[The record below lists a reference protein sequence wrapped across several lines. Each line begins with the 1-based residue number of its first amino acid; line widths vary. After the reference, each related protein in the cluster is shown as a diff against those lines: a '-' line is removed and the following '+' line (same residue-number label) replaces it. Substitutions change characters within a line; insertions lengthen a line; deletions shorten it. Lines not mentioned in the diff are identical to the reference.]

1 MAENEHENGTGNAN
15 GDNVAGAV
23 ARRFINNKLT
33 LLLILFSF
41 LVGVL
46 ALLITPR
53 EENPQIVVPAANIM
67 VAKPGAS
74 PEEVQELVIKP
85 LESILQGMEGIDD
98 TYGRAMDS
106 MGVVTVRFD
115 VGEDKEESLVK
126 LYDRVM
132 SNMDRIPPGTEQPLV
147 KPVDVDDVP
156 IVNIALAS
164 DQRDDQELREI
175 GLDVIEHLRRVEG
188 ASASFVHGGR
198 SRTITVDLD
207 LERMREYNVTLL
219 DVSQVL
225 DATNVDIPSGRLIRN
240 NQTFQVHA
248 GGMLEDAD
256 AVADLVVAL
265 ERHRPVH
272 LRDIATVT
280 DGPAEVSDY
289 HRIGFGSAYTGER
302 PADYELSAVT
312 LALAKKP
319 GTNAVFVADRI
330 LDRLEQVQPELIPDD
345 VRVEVTRNEGREAND
360 AVNFLIEHL
369 GIAIGSVV
377 VLLVLFLGWRA
388 AGIVTITI
396 PLILFLTLAVG
407 YIFGQTINRITL
419 FALIL
424 ALGLLVD
431 DSIVVVENIYRHY
444 TGKVKDYFRAA
455 IDAVNEIGKPT
466 NIATFT
472 VVLALLP
479 MFWVTGMMGP
489 YMAPIPFF
497 VPVAMLV
504 SLIIAYTVVPY
515 LAYRFL
521 KTDGGHGEAEA
532 ADAEPA
538 EHGHKPGFL
547 ERGYAVLMRPILGN
561 IWARLA
567 FGIIVLGLMV
577 VVLIM
582 PVYDKVQFMMLP
594 KNNTNNFNVTIDM
607 PRGTA
612 LETTDAVVRRVADE
626 LRDHPHVTTY
636 QPTVGKGGV
645 VDFNGLLR
653 GASLKEGDNVAE
665 IRVNLVNKHHRDASS
680 IEIVRELRPALDA
693 IGDELGANIKLVE
706 NPPGPPVRATILAEV
721 YGPDYEKVQRIA
733 REIREE
739 VFETTDDVVDID
751 DSLAAETMEYDI
763 VVNREQAA
771 LAGIMPAEV
780 AETLHAF
787 LDGYDSGAIH
797 LPSAKEPVP
806 IRVQIPRS
814 ARVDTDDLERIFF
827 TNPQGRQVPLT
838 DIAEIVER
846 PAPQPI
852 EHRNQ
857 RPVAYVTGEMG
868 ATSQVYAV
876 LRMWDYLNNNELPS
890 GVELDQ
896 YFMASPDT
904 TGYSVR
910 WDGEMRLTL
919 DVFKDLGTAFGVAI
933 VLIYLVLVGYYG
945 SFMIPMIV
953 MGAIPLTVIGFF
965 PGHWIMGQPFTATS
979 MIGVIAL
986 AGVVVRNSLLLIDF
1000 ILDNRRAGAPLFDSV
1015 LNAGVA
1021 RLRAIM
1027 LTALALIIATSVIL
1041 NDPVFGG
1048 LAISLMFG
1056 VFASTVLTLFV
1067 IPLLY
1072 YMFARHYEKQ
1082 EARRAGEGA

>member
-1 MAENEHENGTGNAN
+1 MADNEQNNTAGDTIRENIAGTIAQ
-15 GDNVAGAV
+15 
-23 ARRFINNKLT
+23 RFIDNKLT
-33 LLLILFSF
+33 LLIILFSF

-98 TYGRAMDS
+98 TYGMAMES
-106 MGVVTVRFD
+106 KGVVTVRFD

-126 LYDRVM
+126 LYDHVM
-132 SNMDRIPPGTEQPLV
+132 SNMDRIPPGTDQPLI

-164 DQRDDQELREI
+164 DQRTDQELREI

-198 SRTITVDLD
+198 SRAITVDLD

-219 DVSQVL
+219 DVSEVL
-225 DATNVDIPSGRLIRN
+225 EATNVDIPSGRLIRD

-248 GGMLEDAD
+248 GGMLEDAE

-265 ERHRPVH
+265 ERHQPVH
-272 LRDIATVT
+272 LRDIATVK
-280 DGPAEVSDY
+280 DGPEEVDDY
-289 HRIGFGSAYTGER
+289 HRIGFGKAYADER
-302 PADYELSAVT
+302 PMDYELSAVT
-312 LALAKKP
+312 MALAKKS

-330 LDRLEQVQPELIPDD
+330 LERLDEVRPKLIPED
-345 VRVEVTRNEGREAND
+345 VNVEVTRNDGRVAND

-407 YIFGQTINRITL
+407 YVFGQTINRITL

-444 TGKVKDYFRAA
+444 SGKVRDYRQAA

-479 MFWVTGMMGP
+479 MFWVSGMMGP

-497 VPVAMLV
+497 VPAAMLV
-504 SLIIAYTVVPY
+504 SLLIAYTVAPY

-521 KTDGGHGEAEA
+521 QTDNHEHGEVAVAGEG
-532 ADAEPA
+532 EHA

-547 ERGYAVLMRPILGN
+547 ERGYAVLMRPILSRV
-561 IWARLA
+561 WARLL

-577 VVLIM
+577 VVLMM
-582 PVYDKVQFMMLP
+582 PAFDKVQFMMLP

-626 LRDHPHVTTY
+626 LRENPHVTTY

-653 GASLKEGDNVAE
+653 GSSLKEGDNVAE

-680 IEIVRELRPALDA
+680 IEIVRDLRPQLDA
-693 IGDELGANIKLVE
+693 IGEEMGANIKLVE

-721 YGPDYEKVQRIA
+721 YGPDYEKVQQIA
-733 REIREE
+733 RELRTE

-751 DSLAAETMEYDI
+751 DSLAADTTEYDI

-787 LDGYDSGAIH
+787 LDGYDSGTIH

-814 ARVDTDDLERIFF
+814 ARVDVDDLEKIFF

-838 DIAEIVER
+838 DIADIVER
-846 PAPQPI
+846 PAAQPI

-868 ATSQVYAV
+868 STSQVYAV

-890 GVELDQ
+890 GVELEQ

-919 DVFKDLGTAFGVAI
+919 DVFRDLGTAFGVAV

-953 MGAIPLTVIGFF
+953 MGAIPLTIIGFF

-1000 ILDNRRAGAPLFDSV
+1000 ILDNRRVGKPLFDSV

-1041 NDPVFGG
+1041 SDPVFGG

-1072 YMFARHYEKQ
+1072 YMFARHYEKK
-1082 EARRAGEGA
+1082 EERRAA